1 MRLCP
6 ALARLV
12 CSIPIGLG
20 LAGCASHPGSDDGI
34 DITEMRIDPA
44 YGPGHPAPP
53 RGITPDSVANFFA
66 QHIGGAF
73 EEAGVGGGVFVVVK
87 DTTVIFARGFGS
99 ADREAARPVDPATT
113 MFAVASVSKTFT
125 ATALMRLKD
134 RGLLTL
140 DDELAK
146 KAPGLRLPLRFTEPI
161 RVKHILTH
169 STGFP
174 DDYLGVFSTDPKRYS
189 ASLTREIEQ
198 SARPQLAPP
207 GRLISYTNLGLA
219 FGGAI
224 AEAITGKPFNQ
235 VIKEEVFHP
244 LEMRA
249 WIPLPD
255 DPLPA
260 EWSGDLAVGYD
271 YDASSKTFIWLPEI
285 YGGLYAAG
293 GVRATGLAMANYM
306 IMHLG
311 SGAWRGQP
319 FLQPAT
325 QLDML
330 APHARANPRTP
341 GFGWSFQESMWRN
354 VWYTGHGGDHYGID
368 TDMILLPEHRVG
380 YFLVFT
386 GGSGAFQQSV
396 LDRFME
402 QAFPNAKPMPP
413 EPDSGGVKA
422 PVAEYAGTYHGFRN
436 QGSDA
441 MAIIWPFLSEWNV
454 KPNGADEILFTSP
467 EVNYLGGHVRYRQVM
482 KDLFRK
488 VPGQV
493 DGAIQNDYLS
503 FTRDRTGRVA
513 TLFVG
518 YGNNPIGLIK
528 VPAWRSSSATAL
540 HLGLVFGVFALV
552 AVLGPLV
559 AVAGLLG
566 KRAPAEPPL
575 RRRRRLQWF
584 IAALA
589 VGGAGWLGFGLA
601 KGGSWAPLFGFDAL
615 GVRPAFYLLFAAML
629 LGLPLAWSTLRSA
642 RSGSRSAR
650 AGDLLFLAV
659 VALYVLAMFR
669 FYLVPEMFA

>member
-1 MRLCP
+1 MRLST
-6 ALARLV
+6 ALARFV
-12 CSIPIGLG
+12 WSIPIGVG
-20 LAGCASHPGSDDGI
+20 LAGCASRPRSDDGTAV
-34 DITEMRIDPA
+34 TEMTIDPA
-44 YGPGHPAPP
+44 YGPRPTAPP
-53 RGITPDSVANFFA
+53 RGITADSVADFFA
-66 QHIGGAF
+66 QHIATAF

-87 DTTVIFARGFGS
+87 DTTVIFGRGFGS
-99 ADREAARPVDPATT
+99 ADREAVRPVDPATT
-113 MFAVASVSKTFT
+113 LFAIASVSKTFT

-140 DDELAK
+140 DDELTK
-146 KAPGLRLPLRFTEPI
+146 KAPGLRLPLRFAEPI

-174 DDYLGVFSTDPKRYS
+174 DDYLDVFSTDPKRFS
-189 ASLTREIEQ
+189 ASLTREIER

-224 AEAITGKPFNQ
+224 AEAITGKPFHQ
-235 VIKEEVFHP
+235 VIKEEVFRP

-249 WIPLPD
+249 WIPLAD

-260 EWSGDLAVGYD
+260 EWSRDLAVGYD
-271 YDASSKTFIWLPEI
+271 YDASSKTFIRLPEV
-285 YGGLYAAG
+285 YGRLSAAG

-311 SGAWRGQP
+311 GGAWRGQP
-319 FLQPAT
+319 YLQPAT

-354 VWYTGHGGDHYGID
+354 VWYTGHGGDHYGTD

-380 YFLVFT
+380 YFLSFT

-402 QAFPNAKPMPP
+402 RAFPEAEPIPP
-413 EPDSGGVKA
+413 APDSGGAKA
-422 PVAEYAGTYHGFRN
+422 PVADYAGTYHGFRN

-441 MAIIWPFLSEWNV
+441 MAMLWPFLSEWHV

-467 EVNYLGGHVRYRQVM
+467 EFNYLGGHVRYRQVT

-503 FTRDRTGRVA
+503 FTRDPTGRIA

-528 VPAWRSSSATAL
+528 VPAWRSSSAIAL
-540 HLGLVFGVFALV
+540 HLGIVFGVFALV
-552 AVLGPLV
+552 VVLGPLV

-566 KRAPAEPPL
+566 KRPPAEPSV
-575 RRRRRLQWF
+575 RRRRRLQWL

-589 VGGAGWLGFGLA
+589 VGGAGWLGAGMA
-601 KGGSWAPLFGFDAL
+601 NGGSWAPLFGFDAL
-615 GVRPAFYLLFAAML
+615 GARPAFYLLFAAMM
-629 LGLPLAWSTLRSA
+629 LGLPLTWSTI
-642 RSGSRSAR
+642 RSAR
-650 AGDLLFLAV
+650 AFDLLFLAV
-659 VALYVLAMFR
+659 VALYVIAMFR
-669 FYLVPEMFA
+669 FYLVAEVFA